1 MLLLSE
7 RTERD
12 KHMNSLTVTQ
22 SDDTNRQ
29 TPLTAIASN
38 FRGIHQM
45 ARHVLHGLRGARRF
59 PPAAQTLIIFS
70 SGGQGNTMDKFT
82 QNELDHL
89 FVAMLL
95 HTKTTREEQAA
106 WVSERAVIW
115 RKLVAASDSPASDQT
130 IFRTN
135 LFNCPEQLRRFWE
148 SPDEVEKAFTLPAE
162 GEMKTKKA
170 GR

>member
-1 MLLLSE
+1 
-7 RTERD
+7 
-12 KHMNSLTVTQ
+12 MNSLTVTYL
-22 SDDTNRQ
+22 DDKNKQ

-45 ARHVLHGLRGARRF
+45 ARHVLHGLRGARRLR
-59 PPAAQTLIIFS
+59 PAPQTLIIFS
-70 SGGQGNTMDKFT
+70 SGDQGKTMDKFT
-82 QNELDHL
+82 QDELDHL

-106 WVSERAVIW
+106 WVSERAEIW

-130 IFRTN
+130 IYRTN
-135 LFNCPEQLRRFWE
+135 LFNCPEQLRRFWK
-148 SPDEVEKAFTLPAE
+148 SPDEIEKAFTLPLNTKA
-162 GEMKTKKA
+162 KTKRA